1 MSSAAPAA
9 AFPPPPHPPSDYPGV
24 APAGGVSQVCDQP
37 PPRMSSAAPAESVSY
52 QEELKKQNKAA
63 LDAKAL
69 MHEVS
74 ASMKAVSSYKYS
86 LANFMFLFVILGI
99 EMDMCGLLCSIPV
112 YWDYDE
118 LVLRGFLFYGL
129 VAFFYAIL
137 KAFLEDQRS
146 AEDAS
151 VDVEQNGSDSEGPSN
166 LVGKMLSQMKALN
179 PFGSDFLIYH
189 WFPGLRLFLFTKR
202 NTTMSDVV
210 AVLKINT
217 LSSFSLGLFQ
227 LIGIGYTFWHGYE
240 LNIFVKLNIASQC
253 LNWFITIL
261 YFLTP
266 IAAWMGNAAQV
277 KQQQQFFQ
285 GVKNDW
291 AMMLTKEYLGL
302 HDSNKRET
310 MNKKKRLF
318 KEGLAH
324 LIIDKFLSSDQDG
337 SATRQHLLS
346 LLLAMRDADVN
357 DYINTCQNHV
367 IAGIG

>member
-24 APAGGVSQVCDQP
+24 APAGGP
-37 PPRMSSAAPAESVSY
+37 AGGPRSAGYV
-52 QEELKKQNKAA
+52 EEVNRQNKAA
-63 LDAKAL
+63 LEVKAL
-69 MHEVS
+69 MQKTSV
-74 ASMKAVSSYKYS
+74 SMKAVSSYKYS
-86 LANFMFLFVILGI
+86 LANSMFLFVILGI
-99 EMDMCGLLCSIPV
+99 EMDMCGLLCSIRV
-112 YWDYDE
+112 YWGYDE
-118 LVLRGFLFYGL
+118 FVLRVFLVYGL
-129 VAFFYAIL
+129 YAFFAPL
-137 KAFLEDQRS
+137 LMANFEDQSS

-277 KQQQQFFQ
+277 KQCEQFFQ
-285 GVKNDW
+285 GVRNDW
-291 AMMLTKEYLGL
+291 AMMLTKEVLGV
-302 HDSNKRET
+302 HDPGKRQMMKE
-310 MNKKKRLF
+310 KKRLF

-337 SATRQHLLS
+337 LATSQRLLS
-346 LLLAMRDADVN
+346 LLLAMRDTDVN
-357 DYINTCQNHV
+357 DYIDICQNHV
-367 IAGIG
+367 IACIG